1 MKAVLFIAI
10 AAYVGICAFLWF
22 AQERLIFL
30 GAPPDTPPTAP
41 PGWRMERFDLEAPDG
56 AKLEGYIAHPPVE
69 RPAVVLYFG
78 GNAEE
83 ATHHLKES
91 ARLYGPR
98 AVVAVNYRGYGRST
112 GKPGEAVLVADAL
125 LAYDRLLARTDL
137 DTGRIAVHGRSLGS
151 GIAVAL
157 AGARPV
163 KALVLTTPF
172 DSLTAVARG
181 QYPWAPVGLLLR
193 HRFDSISRAPELRH
207 PVLVVSAAGD
217 DVIPPAHADRLAAAW
232 GGTVQA
238 LRLPH
243 RGHNDLFLD
252 PLYGPAIAAFL
263 DRRL

>member
-10 AAYVGICAFLWF
+10 AAYAGVCALLWF

-41 PGWRMERFDLEAPDG
+41 PHWRMERFDLETADG
-56 AKLEGYIAHPPVE
+56 AKLEGYIALPPVE
-69 RPAVVLYFG
+69 RPPVVLYFG

-83 ATHHLKES
+83 ATHHLKEA

-98 AVVAVNYRGYGRST
+98 AVVALNYRGYGRST
-112 GKPGEAVLVADAL
+112 GKPGEPVLVADAL

-137 DTGRIAVHGRSLGS
+137 DTARIAVHGRSLGS
-151 GIAVAL
+151 GVAVAL

-172 DSLTAVARG
+172 DSLTAVAQG
-181 QYPWAPVGLLLR
+181 HYPWAPVGLLLR
-193 HRFDSISRAPELRH
+193 HRFDSIASAPERRQ
-207 PVLVVSAAGD
+207 PVLVISAAGD
-217 DVIPPAHADRLAAAW
+217 DVIAPAHADRLAAAW
-232 GGTVQA
+232 GGPVQA
-238 LRLPH
+238 LRLAN

-252 PLYGPAIAAFL
+252 PLYGPAISAFL

>member
-1 MKAVLFIAI
+1 LKAVLFAAL
-10 AAYVGICAFLWF
+10 AAYIGICVLLWF
-22 AQERLIFL
+22 AQDRLIFM

-41 PGWRMERFDLEAPDG
+41 PGWRMERFDLEASDG
-56 AKLEGYIAHPPVE
+56 TKLEGYIALPPVE

-83 ATHHLKES
+83 ATHHLKDA

-98 AVVAVNYRGYGRST
+98 AVVALNYRGYGRSK
-112 GKPGEAVLVADAL
+112 GKPGEAALVADAL
-125 LAYDRLLARTDL
+125 LAYDRLLARSDI
-137 DTGRIAVHGRSLGS
+137 DTGRIALHGRSLGS

-157 AGARPV
+157 ARARPV

-172 DSLTAVARG
+172 DSLTAVAKG
-181 QYPWAPVGLLLR
+181 HYPWAPVGLLLR
-193 HRFDSISRAPELRH
+193 HRFDSIAHAPELRH
-207 PVLVVSAAGD
+207 PVLVISAEFD

-232 GGTVQA
+232 GGTVQV
-238 LRLPH
+238 LRLAG

-252 PLYGPAIAAFL
+252 PLYGPAITAFL